1 MDRLCVMSDKVV
13 SYVQSVSGHRKVSE
27 PSEPDYRRLF
37 FVFVLSGFRS

>member
-1 MDRLCVMSDKVV
+1 MDRLCVMSDKV
-13 SYVQSVSGHRKVSE
+13 VSGHRKVSE

>member
-27 PSEPDYRRLF
+27 PF